1 MLRFDVV
8 THFKENRERETIVPQ
23 NFCRKFFI
31 PTIVNFAQVFFAWFF
46 ISLDQSG
53 CHHSWCRC
61 HITFFPGG
69 FFDQNSSQAFCG
81 SRPDSSWN
89 AKVDDGDGDDYDND
103 DNDDNDGNNDNN
115 MDDNYTNN
123 YYYDKNAPI
132 MMTPT
137 TMAIM
142 VWMIT
147 IYNNFY
153 YCKDNYNKNNS
164 YYMTTSMTKRTTKML
179 TTTIIL
185 TSGITGQ
192 TMIATTT
199 MTTTTL
205 TAITTTMMT
214 TTMTTT
220 MMTMKWIQLLA
231 EFPFKS

>member
-8 THFKENRERETIVPQ
+8 THIKENRERETIVPQ

-137 TMAIM
+137 TMAMMAWI
-142 VWMIT
+142 IT
-147 IYNNFY
+147 II
-153 YCKDNYNKNNS
+153 
-164 YYMTTSMTKRTTKML
+164 TTSTTAK
-179 TTTIIL
+179 TTTIKTTVI
-185 TSGITGQ
+185 IWRHQWQRGQ
-192 TMIATTT
+192 QNG
-199 MTTTTL
+199 
-205 TAITTTMMT
+205 
-214 TTMTTT
+214 
-220 MMTMKWIQLLA
+220 WRQRQYWRQG
-231 EFPFKS
+231 